1 MRVRVHGRTL
11 ENVIEGAVIT
21 FTDITEYKQVKTT
34 LSEVHSHLT
43 EAVVAT
49 VREPLLVLDATL
61 RVVLANSAFYSTFQ
75 VTPDATQG
83 QLLYELGNRQ
93 WDIPALRNLL
103 KKIIS
108 HDIVF
113 NDFEVKHSFETI
125 GQRTLRLNARRI
137 FGEPGLDEL
146 ILLAI
151 EESPNS
157 RPRNRDKTNA
167 GEPSAQN

>member
-1 MRVRVHGRTL
+1 MRILPYRTL

-21 FTDITEYKQVKTT
+21 FTDITEYKQIKTA
-34 LSEVHSHLT
+34 LSEAHTHLA

-49 VREPLLVLDATL
+49 VREPLLVLDANL

-75 VTPDATQG
+75 VAPDATQG
-83 QLLYELGNRQ
+83 RLLYELGNRQ
-93 WDIPALRNLL
+93 WDIPALRTLL
-103 KKIIS
+103 NEILS
-108 HDIVF
+108 HNTVF
-113 NDFEVKHSFETI
+113 NDFAVTHSFETI

-151 EESPNS
+151 EESPDS
-157 RPRNRDKTNA
+157 RSRNRDDTNT
-167 GEPSAQN
+167 GEPPAHN